1 MGSDARGRCD
11 TWLLRR
17 FSGGHLVLP
26 TSRREQTGA
35 AHGNGFRGPSRQG
48 RCDWGIEIS
57 RLGISAVIMEGSDE
71 TVLRRGVGHIPGTAF
86 SGRSGNVGLAAH
98 RDSFF
103 RGLRNIRRNDDVVL
117 RTPRGEYRYRVVS
130 TKKVVPKVLCQ
141 CSGPEPLQPGTM
153 MMVVS
158 AIPCALCYSCGFRA
172 AAEAEWLCSDNS
184 RSTVEVYSWSSWE
197 QPSSWLRRGR

>member
-17 FSGGHLVLP
+17 FSGGHLLLP
-26 TSRREQTGA
+26 TSRREQAGA

-103 RGLRNIRRNDDVVL
+103 RGLRNVRRNDDVVL

-130 TKKVVPKVLCQ
+130 TKKVAPKTLEVLRPTEEETVTLVTCFPFDFIG
-141 CSGPEPLQPGTM
+141 SAPGRFI
-153 MMVVS
+153 VS
-158 AIPCALCYSCGFRA
+158 AVR
-172 AAEAEWLCSDNS
+172 
-184 RSTVEVYSWSSWE
+184 TVPSG
-197 QPSSWLRRGR
+197 QPSTK